1 MDEIIGKIQQA
12 MNILAGICPRV
23 DQVTTI
29 SIPAAKAINLLA
41 DARDKLIERVNETQ
55 NAEEQGNG

>member
-29 SIPAAKAINLLA
+29 SIPAANAINLLA
-41 DARDKLIERVNETQ
+41 DARDKLIKRVNETQ
-55 NAEEQGNG
+55 NAEEQTNG